1 MKLPL
6 LSKPKMSVY
15 LILLALV
22 LAAMV
27 MLHRCSNNPT
37 HPDRSGGDTIEV
49 AIGYA
54 PMSLYMYDDTLGGFE
69 YDLLRLISK
78 HYGVAM
84 KIRPM
89 TSFSESLDM
98 LDNGLRDIVVAQ
110 VAATTELKEN
120 YLLTDPV
127 FIDRQVLIQ
136 REDSTGNITVRSQ
149 LDLAQRTICVV
160 KDSPTVSRISNL
172 AREIGDSIYTQEL
185 DKSQEQLF
193 LLVAAGEV
201 EFAVINDKIAES
213 IVNYFDKPANRQL
226 VDRLRQAGLQ
236 FSRNETEET
245 PHSDKLSGLSIVI
258 SGVIRHHS
266 RDEYKEL
273 IERNGGKNAG
283 SISSKTS
290 FILAGENMG
299 PKKLED
305 ARKKGIR
312 IMSEDEFLAMLQEQ

>member
-98 LDNGLRDIVVAQ
+98 LDSGLRDIVVAQ

-136 REDSTGNITVRSQ
+136 REDSTGNIAVRSQ

-160 KDSPTVSRISNL
+160 KNSPTVSRISNL

-213 IVNYFDKPANRQL
+213 MAKNHKGVNINTAVSFNQFQSWVLAKSDTT
-226 VDRLRQAGLQ
+226 RLRMVNTWLKDIQ
-236 FSRNETEET
+236 ST
-245 PHSDKLSGLSIVI
+245 P
-258 SGVIRHHS
+258 
-266 RDEYKEL
+266 EYKTL
-273 IERNGGKNAG
+273 HQRY
-283 SISSKTS
+283 
-290 FILAGENMG
+290 F
-299 PKKLED
+299 
-305 ARKKGIR
+305 
-312 IMSEDEFLAMLQEQ
+312 